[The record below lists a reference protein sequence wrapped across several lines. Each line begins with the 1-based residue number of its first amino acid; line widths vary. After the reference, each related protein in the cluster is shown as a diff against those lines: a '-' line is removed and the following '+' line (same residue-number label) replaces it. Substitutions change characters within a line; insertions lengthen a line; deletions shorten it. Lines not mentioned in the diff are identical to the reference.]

1 MILVVVDGG
10 GGCGLWGWWLL
21 WWRFF
26 FLVFAMRFDFGMG
39 IDYGGGGNFFLWV
52 ILVVKNWCLW
62 LSFGGRWLCGFT
74 EERERKR
81 GKGRDESELFILFN
95 VIVYII
101 LMSCI

>member
-39 IDYGGGGNFFLWV
+39 IDYGGGGNFFFCV
-52 ILVVKNWCLW
+52 GN
-62 LSFGGRWLCGFT
+62 FGGEELVFMAEFWWEVVVWLYR
-74 EERERKR
+74 RERKR
-81 GKGRDESELFILFN
+81 GQGRDESELFILFN

>member
-1 MILVVVDGG
+1 MVVVVVACGDGG
-10 GGCGLWGWWLL
+10 CYGGDFF
-21 WWRFF
+21 FF

-39 IDYGGGGNFFLWV
+39 IDYGGGGNFFFFFLWV